1 MKSNRKNYR
10 RNRNKEEL
18 NINRPLPSKRLRKI
32 LFWFIFILLLLFL
45 RIFWIQFINGAWL
58 KERAN
63 RQQTSSQIISPERG
77 SILDVNGKKLA
88 ISEKVDTISINPT
101 KIKKEDKELVARGLS
116 DIFELDYNEIL
127 EKVNSSSAL
136 ETIIKKVETDKVK
149 ELETWMSNYKI
160 SSGINI
166 DEDNKRYY
174 PYNEI
179 ASQVIGFLR
188 NRPRISWY

>member
-10 RNRNKEEL
+10 KNKHKKEID
-18 NINRPLPSKRLRKI
+18 INRPLPVKRLRRI
-32 LFWFIFILLLLFL
+32 ISFSVIILLLLLL
-45 RIFWIQFINGAWL
+45 RIFWIQFVNGSWL

-63 RQQTSSQIISPERG
+63 RQQTSSQLISPERG

-101 KIKKEDKELVARGLS
+101 KIESKNKELVARGLS
-116 DIFELDYNEIL
+116 EIFELEYDEVL
-127 EKVNSSSAL
+127 EKVNSTSSL

-160 SSGINI
+160 SAGINI
-166 DEDNKRYY
+166 DEDNKRCY

-188 NRPRISWY
+188 NR